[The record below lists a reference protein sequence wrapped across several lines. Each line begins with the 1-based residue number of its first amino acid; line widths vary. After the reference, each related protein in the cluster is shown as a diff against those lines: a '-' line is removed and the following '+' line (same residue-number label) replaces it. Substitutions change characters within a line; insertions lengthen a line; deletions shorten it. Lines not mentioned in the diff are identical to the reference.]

1 MADPNVR
8 RKDLAG
14 GLRVFSEPLAEATSV
29 ALGVWIRAGSR
40 DEREEVA
47 GISHLM
53 EHMLFKGTPEMDA
66 LGIAQAFESIG
77 AQENA
82 ATGEEYTVLYA
93 RFLPEHLGRALDV
106 MGEMVLKP
114 TLVDLEREREVIVEE
129 IKMYEDRPDQMADEY
144 LSSLIFHE
152 DPLGRPIIGS
162 AETVRGVD
170 HDTLRGFHRDTYTAP
185 NIFVVAAGKL
195 DHEAVEGMVEEK
207 FSGLPDGEPFVRE
220 ARPTP
225 PESRFFF
232 RFKETEQYHVSMGSM
247 GIPAKSEDRYAMAA
261 LNNVLGGGMSSR
273 LFQEVREKRGLAYAV
288 YSYHQGYSDAGA
300 IKTYVGSTTGN
311 VEEAVKV
318 IVEQLGRVGEEPV
331 DGEELER
338 TKQQLKSSTLLAL
351 ESTSA
356 RMNRVGRSIITGA
369 ELLTPEEIS
378 ARIEAVTPED
388 ITRLAKKHLDAN
400 QMYLSA
406 VGPEELDLGRYLNGD
421 RPA

>member
-1 MADPNVR
+1 MADQNIRQKHLP
-8 RKDLAG
+8 G

-29 ALGVWIRAGSR
+29 SLGLWIRAGSR
-40 DEREEVA
+40 DEIDEVA

-66 LGIAQAFESIG
+66 LGIAQAFEGIG

-93 RFLPEHLGRALDV
+93 RFLPEHLERALDI
-106 MGEMVLKP
+106 MSDMVLRP
-114 TLVDLEREREVIVEE
+114 TLADLEREREVIVEE
-129 IKMYEDRPDQMADEY
+129 IKMYDDRPDQLADEY

-152 DPLGRPIIGS
+152 DPLGRAIIGS
-162 AETVRGVD
+162 AETVRGVN
-170 HDTLRGFHRDTYTAP
+170 HDTLEDFHSHAYTAP
-185 NIFVVAAGKL
+185 NIFVIAAGKL
-195 DHEAVEGMVEEK
+195 DPDNVEEMVEQRLA
-207 FSGLPDGEPFVRE
+207 GLPGGEPFVRE
-220 ARPTP
+220 VRPTP
-225 PESRFFF
+225 PESRYFF
-232 RFKETEQYHVSMGSM
+232 RFKETEQYHVSMGSL

-261 LNNVLGGGMSSR
+261 LNNMLGGGMSSR

-288 YSYHQGYSDAGA
+288 FSYHQGYSDAGA

-311 VEEAVKV
+311 VEEAVEV
-318 IVEQLGRVGEEPV
+318 IVEQLERVMEEAV
-331 DGEELER
+331 EEEELGR

-356 RMNRVGRSIITGA
+356 RMNRIGRGVITGT

-378 ARIEAVTPED
+378 ARIEAVTPQD
-388 ITRLAKKHLDAN
+388 IARLAKQYLRSD

-406 VGPEELDLGRYLNGD
+406 VGPKELDLGRYLNGS
-421 RPA
+421 

>member
-1 MADPNVR
+1 VADPNVR
-8 RKDLAG
+8 RKDLPG

-29 ALGVWIRAGSR
+29 SLGLWIRAGSR
-40 DEREEVA
+40 DEMDEVA

-53 EHMLFKGTPEMDA
+53 EHMLFKGTPDMDA
-66 LGIAQAFESIG
+66 LGIAQAFEGIG

-93 RFLPEHLGRALDV
+93 RFLPEHLGRALDI
-106 MGEMVLKP
+106 MSDMVLRP
-114 TLVDLEREREVIVEE
+114 TLADLEREREVIVEE
-129 IKMYEDRPDQMADEY
+129 IKMYEDRPDQLADEY

-170 HDTLRGFHRDTYTAP
+170 HDTLKDFHSHTYTAP

-195 DHEAVEGMVEEK
+195 DPDVEQMVEEK
-207 FSGLPDGEPFVRE
+207 LSGLPAGEPFVRE

-232 RFKETEQYHVSMGSM
+232 RFKETEQYHVSMGSL

-311 VEEAVKV
+311 VEEAVEV
-318 IVEQLGRVGEEPV
+318 IVEQLGRVMEEAV
-331 DGEELER
+331 EEEELER

-351 ESTSA
+351 ESTAA
-356 RMNRVGRSIITGA
+356 RMNRVGRSVITGA
-369 ELLTPEEIS
+369 ELLTPQEIS
-378 ARIEAVTPED
+378 ARIEDVTPQD
-388 ITRLAKKHLDAN
+388 IARLAKQHLRTDH
-400 QMYLSA
+400 MYLSA
-406 VGPEELDLGRYLNGD
+406 VGPEELDLGKYLN
-421 RPA
+421 AS